1 MITEITSE
9 ELNKKPA
16 NEKEI
21 ILIDVREPS
30 EFAAGSIDGA
40 ILIPL
45 GELKNKIKDFNFS
58 PEKEII
64 VYCQSGRRSE
74 AAAEILEKLGY
85 KNVKNLKGGVI
96 AYGL

>member
-1 MITEITSE
+1 MITEITCE
-9 ELNKKPA
+9 ELSQKLKN
-16 NEKEI
+16 NEEVV
-21 ILIDVREPS
+21 LIDVREPA

-64 VYCQSGRRSE
+64 VYCQTGRRSE
-74 AAAEILEKLGY
+74 AAAEIFKKIGY
-85 KNVKNLKGGVI
+85 KNVKSLRGGI
-96 AYGL
+96 ITYGL